1 MAMYYPQD
9 TTLNMGPTGVLPGTQ
24 YNSLPGE
31 TNRHLK
37 SREIPA
43 AWDTSE
49 VAATCTAGTVVLI
62 HYDLWHAGLENYSTD
77 PSHPRFMF
85 KFQFVR
91 MEEPTGPSWQVGH
104 GGPSPW
110 LPEHSP
116 NKTLTPL
123 YQDVWDWMCGRRVD
137 SSEHKWP
144 SDQHRQEAVAAL
156 SDNTLAG
163 EVGRLAAAY
172 ALAQKGE
179 LLVLLRGFTSN
190 EECVVRASAYGL
202 IAAARHSRVEAIAG
216 IVDHL
221 KSSTKKLQATVPAYA
236 VFALGEIG
244 SHEAVKPLSKLLIH
258 VKDISAKR
266 AMAKALGNL
275 PPGAE
280 SFIVPALL
288 KLSAERDDQIR
299 FQAVLSLA
307 KAAGALSPALHPD
320 LVSPVVRALANFVTL
335 DNNRYV
341 QAYALEGLKRLRTCP
356 EAQDL
361 LIRILMSQRWCPI
374 TTKASAF

>member
-1 MAMYYPQD
+1 
-9 TTLNMGPTGVLPGTQ
+9 
-24 YNSLPGE
+24 
-31 TNRHLK
+31 
-37 SREIPA
+37 
-43 AWDTSE
+43 
-49 VAATCTAGTVVLI
+49 VA
-62 HYDLWHAGLENYSTD
+62 
-77 PSHPRFMF
+77 
-85 KFQFVR
+85 
-91 MEEPTGPSWQVGH
+91 
-104 GGPSPW
+104 
-110 LPEHSP
+110 
-116 NKTLTPL
+116 
-123 YQDVWDWMCGRRVD
+123 
-137 SSEHKWP
+137 
-144 SDQHRQEAVAAL
+144 
-156 SDNTLAG
+156 LA
-163 EVGRLAAAY
+163 
-172 ALAQKGE
+172 AQKGE
-179 LLVLLRGFTSN
+179 LVVLLRGFTSD

-202 IAAARHSRVEAIAG
+202 IAAARHSRVEAITG

-221 KSSTKKLQATVPAYA
+221 ESSTKKKLQATVPAYT

-244 SHEAVKPLSKLLIH
+244 SREAVEPLSKLLIH
-258 VKDISAKR
+258 VKDISVKR
-266 AMAKALGNL
+266 AMIEALGNL

-320 LVSPVVRALANFVTL
+320 LVSPVVRVLANFVTL

-341 QAYALEGLKRLRTCP
+341 QVYALEGLKRLRTCP